1 MGVLDGAARNATVVA
16 QTPLTLMILNGPALK
31 QLEREAPEVARRIS
45 AAIEQ
50 RRHWLEPAL

>member
-1 MGVLDGAARNATVVA
+1 MPRNANVIA

-31 QLEREAPEVARRIS
+31 ELEREAPEVARRINS
-45 AAIEQ
+45 AIEQ